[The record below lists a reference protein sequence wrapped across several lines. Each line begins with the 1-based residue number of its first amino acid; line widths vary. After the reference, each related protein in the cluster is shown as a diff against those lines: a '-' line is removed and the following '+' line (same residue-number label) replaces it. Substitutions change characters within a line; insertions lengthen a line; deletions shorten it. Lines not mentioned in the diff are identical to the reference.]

1 MDKVPIKPFSNF
13 AKEWALITAGTKEK
27 FNSMTV
33 AWGAMGTLWNKPVI
47 QIFIRPCR
55 YTFQFLEENDY
66 FTVSFY
72 EKKYKKA
79 LGIMG
84 TKSGRDFDKPKLA
97 KLTPKFLEH
106 SVTFEEASKTYVCKK
121 LYMNEMDRGKIPE
134 AFLDKL
140 YKDEPVHYIIFGEVV
155 N

>member
-55 YTFQFLEENDY
+55 YTFQFLEH
-66 FTVSFY
+66 
-72 EKKYKKA
+72 
-79 LGIMG
+79 G
-84 TKSGRDFDKPKLA
+84 
-97 KLTPKFLEH
+97 
-106 SVTFEEASKTYVCKK
+106 VTYEEAAKTYVCKK
-121 LYMNEMDRGKIPE
+121 
-134 AFLDKL
+134 
-140 YKDEPVHYIIFGEVV
+140 
-155 N
+155 